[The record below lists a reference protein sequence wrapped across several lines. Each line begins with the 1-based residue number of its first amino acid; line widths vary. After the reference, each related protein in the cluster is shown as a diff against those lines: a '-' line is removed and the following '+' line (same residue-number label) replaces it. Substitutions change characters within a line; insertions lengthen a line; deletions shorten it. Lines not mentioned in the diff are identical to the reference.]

1 MGEIYGY
8 PPGEFNPTYEEFL
21 EWVHPDDRGRVRS
34 MLDAAVAAGAPHELE
49 FRIVRLS
56 GDIRWVHS
64 KGRVHRNEK
73 GVPARVLGVT
83 LDITEQK
90 QAEEERDR
98 LHSMEVT
105 VRAEDAERN
114 RISRDLHD
122 RVAHSMGVAHQSLQ
136 LYEALADED
145 PVRAN
150 GKLHTAKEMMKTALE
165 QTRNLSME
173 LRRSETENGLIPALQ
188 DLLEVVVPDGV
199 SAELSTSG
207 AESRLSNHQRGQLY
221 LILREAIRN
230 AVRHSGCSRLTV
242 GLHITSEEVSS
253 YVEDDGSGFQ
263 GHGET
268 RGGLGLRSIRE
279 RAALLEGTAEVYAS
293 QKGGAGVQVW
303 LPLRNGG
310 G

>member
-150 GKLHTAKEMMKTALE
+150 GKLHTAKEMMKTRWSRPGTSPWSSGA
-165 QTRNLSME
+165 
-173 LRRSETENGLIPALQ
+173 LRR
-188 DLLEVVVPDGV
+188 
-199 SAELSTSG
+199 
-207 AESRLSNHQRGQLY
+207 R
-221 LILREAIRN
+221 
-230 AVRHSGCSRLTV
+230 
-242 GLHITSEEVSS
+242 
-253 YVEDDGSGFQ
+253 
-263 GHGET
+263 
-268 RGGLGLRSIRE
+268 
-279 RAALLEGTAEVYAS
+279 TA
-293 QKGGAGVQVW
+293 
-303 LPLRNGG
+303 
-310 G
+310 